1 MEKEAYQA
9 AHRGSAGNEDAVLLL
24 LFDGEVDGAAVVFE
38 PWEKRD
44 GVREEMARS
53 RKAAAWSRL
62 VRRGGERRPEQ
73 WNAGGTTSSLLS
85 TNSCEKKSGT
95 RQGRAPGRGE
105 QRGENERG
113 RGFEVH
119 RENENHGGG
128 CTNSGEQFHRPGG
141 VGEGAKVGEWKRVG
155 PGTYRSKD
163 GRRQGALLP

>member
-44 GVREEMARS
+44 GVREEMVRS

-85 TNSCEKKSGT
+85 TKSCEKIRNASGT
-95 RQGRAPGRGE
+95 CAWTWRTK
-105 QRGENERG
+105 GENERG

-119 RENENHGGG
+119 RENEDHGGG

-141 VGEGAKVGEWKRVG
+141 VGEGAKVGEWKRG
-155 PGTYRSKD
+155 ALGICREKY
-163 GRRQGALLP
+163 GRGQGALLP